1 MTRKEAREQAFI
13 LIFQNSFKNES
24 FEELIEIAEESG
36 IYISDEYCE
45 KLIHTVIDNA
55 DEINSIIKEHLKG
68 WQLDRIS
75 RVAQAALKVAV
86 SEMLYFKDIPQGVS
100 INEAVELTK
109 KFSTKEDASFVNGL
123 LGTLSRKSE

>member
-1 MTRKEAREQAFI
+1 MNRTEAREQAFI
-13 LIFQNSFKNES
+13 LVFQNGFKNEP
-24 FEELIEIAEESG
+24 FDELLEIATDSG

-45 KLIHTVIDNA
+45 ELVKTVINNSE
-55 DEINSIIKEHLKG
+55 EINNTIKEHLKG

-75 RVAQAALKVAV
+75 RVAGAALKVAV
-86 SEMLYFKDIPQGVS
+86 AEMLFFADIPHGVS

-109 KFSTKEDASFVNGL
+109 KYATKEDAGFVNGL

>member
-13 LIFQNSFKNES
+13 LIFQNSFKNET
-24 FEELIEIAEESG
+24 FEELLEIAEDSG

-45 KLIHTVIDNA
+45 ELVKKVIDNTGK
-55 DEINSIIKEHLKG
+55 INNKIKEHLKG

-75 RVAQAALKVAV
+75 RVALATMKIALC
-86 SEMLYFKDIPQGVS
+86 EMLYFADIPTGVS

-109 KFSTKEDASFVNGL
+109 KYATKEDASFVNGL
-123 LGTLSRKSE
+123 LGTLSRESE